1 MRHCLNT
8 SKTLRKQLFSSFGLA
23 AILSLL
29 IVVISACVCVWSAGE
44 IVKVHSSHLLRE
56 YYEKEALI
64 QSSQLMAEKLSA
76 RMADI
81 EGSVQI
87 LVEALQDRI
96 VGYPTMDG
104 WENGLYVPFIDSITQ
119 TAKYPLQM
127 QPVPFVWNITL
138 DSVYE
143 EERIKWFGDYGVI
156 NVTEQK
162 ISTKT
167 AAFHFQ
173 RMKDDYN
180 NADDNNTTTSTTR
193 TYEGIY
199 KSTGDLSVFMKPLYE
214 TRVDTLRLN
223 IYFANEGS
231 GATLQYPA
239 SRIIP
244 PTDTYVS
251 MGCDWMSD
259 INDKTGLPYV
269 VDYDDSSNTTGT
281 TYGTTYTQSKK
292 FCHSKGEIVNSTNYN
307 PMEEAWASFFIQ
319 QKDHNNVGW
328 YGPLSE
334 GASIMKAGKAVF
346 DRL

>member
-1 MRHCLNT
+1 MRHCLKT
-8 SKTLRKQLFSSFGLA
+8 SKTLRNQLFSSFGLA

-29 IVVISACVCVWSAGE
+29 VVVISACVCVWSAGE
-44 IVKVHSSHLLRE
+44 IVKHHSSKLMRDN
-56 YYEKEALI
+56 YETEALI

-76 RMADI
+76 RMAEI

-96 VGYPTMDG
+96 VGYPTMVG
-104 WENGLYVPFIDSITQ
+104 WEDGMYVPFMDGITQ
-119 TAKYPLQM
+119 TPKYPLQM
-127 QPVPFVWNITL
+127 PPVPLESDITL
-138 DSVYE
+138 DSIYE
-143 EERIKWFGDYGVI
+143 EERIKWFGDGV

-162 ISTKT
+162 ISTT
-167 AAFHFQ
+167 NAVFHFQ
-173 RMKDDYN
+173 GSSSSSSLS
-180 NADDNNTTTSTTR
+180 DNTTATTTTSTTH
-193 TYEGIY
+193 EGIF

-214 TRVDTLRLN
+214 ARVDTLKLN
-223 IYFANEGS
+223 IYFANDGY

-251 MGCDWMSD
+251 MGCDWMSN

-269 VDYDDSSNTTGT
+269 VVRDDSDADDKNTDDT
-281 TYGTTYTQSKK
+281 TTTTK
-292 FCHSKGEIVNSTNYN
+292 FCRPKGEIVNSTNYN
-307 PMEEAWASFFIQ
+307 PMEEAWASFFIKQ
-319 QKDHNNVGW
+319 NDNSVGW